1 MLLKGYPYIQKNKI
15 TLEKLLSC
23 KLKPIPTS
31 SIINGLV
38 IDLIRV
44 SKVKYLQW
52 KVIFWLKQLYGHKW
66 PNNSPADLIII
77 KTLITLFRKHR
88 NLTVQCKQDEHT
100 NYMNTL
106 FQLPSTKLLTNG
118 GIRKRPRR
126 RSVLR
131 KQELKAYNTALK
143 DMGSA
148 LKSAVAEANHLHK
161 KIKSFQ
167 QKFKNFQ
174 KRNKRKE
181 KKITLHFKRKW

>member
-1 MLLKGYPYIQKNKI
+1 MLPKGYPYIQKRKI

-44 SKVKYLQW
+44 NKVKYLQW

-66 PNNSPADLIII
+66 PNNSPADLTII
-77 KTLITLFRKHR
+77 KTLITPFRKHR

-106 FQLPSTKLLTNG
+106 FQLPSTKLLTNRR
-118 GIRKRPRR
+118 IRKKPRQ
-126 RSVLR
+126 RSALR
-131 KQELKAYNTALK
+131 KEELKAYNTALK

-148 LKSAVAEANHLHK
+148 LKSAGAEANHLHK
-161 KIKSFQ
+161 KIKSFH

-181 KKITLHFKRKW
+181 ITLHFKRKW

>member
-1 MLLKGYPYIQKNKI
+1 MI
-15 TLEKLLSC
+15 
-23 KLKPIPTS
+23 
-31 SIINGLV
+31 V
-38 IDLIRV
+38 LIRV
-44 SKVKYLQW
+44 SKVKHLQW
-52 KVIFWLKQLYGHKW
+52 KVVIFWLKQLYGHKW
-66 PNNSPADLIII
+66 PNNSPADLTII
-77 KTLITLFRKHR
+77 KTLITLFKKHR

-118 GIRKRPRR
+118 RIRKRRRR
-126 RSVLR
+126 RSALR
-131 KQELKAYNTALK
+131 KEELKAYNTALK

-181 KKITLHFKRKW
+181 NNLAF

>member
-1 MLLKGYPYIQKNKI
+1 M
-15 TLEKLLSC
+15 
-23 KLKPIPTS
+23 
-31 SIINGLV
+31 

-52 KVIFWLKQLYGHKW
+52 KVIFWLKQLYCHKW
-66 PNNSPADLIII
+66 PNNSPADLTII

-106 FQLPSTKLLTNG
+106 FQLPSTKLLTNRR
-118 GIRKRPRR
+118 IRKRPRR
-126 RSVLR
+126 RSALR
-131 KQELKAYNTALK
+131 KEELKAYNTALK

-148 LKSAVAEANHLHK
+148 LKSAGAEASHLHK

-167 QKFKNFQ
+167 QNSKFSKSGI
-174 KRNKRKE
+174 KE